1 MKSKI
6 LSALSLVFVLGTLGA
21 QAQDPNAQVRV
32 KVKGMKLEQQMTPD
46 YTPRGVTE
54 KRWKPKQ
61 WLELDTEL
69 DVDIATE
76 LGGKDGVFP
85 ALEFKY
91 FVAVNAKSKEG
102 KTIVLTGTLTFENVP
117 AAKPGEPVH
126 ALAYITPATLRGAVK
141 KDLVGKADVQAFGL
155 EIHAGG
161 QMLKGA
167 FHVDKGARPWWV
179 GKDNLPDST
188 TFAFQDGA
196 VIPKSRTPFAPLWAD
211 YDLQSKEK

>member
-1 MKSKI
+1 MKPT
-6 LSALSLVFVLGTLGA
+6 LLFVLSLVFTLGALNA
-21 QAQDPNAQVRV
+21 QAQDPDTQVRV
-32 KVKGMKLEQQMTPD
+32 KVKNMKVDQQYTPD

-61 WLELDTEL
+61 WLEIDTEI

-76 LGGKDGVFP
+76 LGGKEGVYP

-91 FVAVNAKSKEG
+91 FVAVNGKTKEG
-102 KTIVLTGTLTFENVP
+102 KPIVLTGTLTFENVP
-117 AAKPGEPVH
+117 NAKPGEPVH
-126 ALAYITPATLRGAVK
+126 ALAYVTPATLKGAVK
-141 KDLVGKADVQAFGL
+141 KDLVGKADVQAVGL

-161 QMLKGA
+161 KMLKGA
-167 FHVDKGARPWWV
+167 FHSDKGRPWWI
-179 GKDNLPDST
+179 GKDNQPDSNT
-188 TFAFQDGA
+188 WAFQDGA